1 MTAATLH
8 VVFNPSGAADLRDAL
23 RQAGRDDRVVAL
35 IDNLSFGPI
44 APFDAEMRCRWVE
57 HELGYE
63 WDDVGAKSASFWEAA
78 LSPADRKVAWLSRRS
93 TLEYTGFLEWLRR
106 LGDQPFG
113 LVDLTDA
120 TVVGYPIDCAP
131 ISRRVDSIGLLHP
144 HEIVASGFLD
154 SAQEVTPDARRRYRD
169 LWARLRAEN
178 APLRVLGPEGLVSAP
193 ITHFDPLLL
202 SHATAR
208 WQGATRVVGSV
219 LGDFG
224 DSGLLQTG
232 DLVLAARLRALAEAG
247 DLEFEGDVS
256 DIRHYRVRLPVSSP
270 SSC

>member
-1 MTAATLH
+1 
-8 VVFNPSGAADLRDAL
+8 LRDAL
-23 RQAGRDDRVVAL
+23 RQAGRDARVVAL

-63 WDDVGAKSASFWEAA
+63 WEDVGAKSASFWEAA

-93 TLEYTGFLEWLRR
+93 TLEYTGFLEWLWRI
-106 LGDQPFG
+106 GDQPFG

-120 TVVGYPIDCAP
+120 TIVGRARDGSPE
-131 ISRRVDSIGLLHP
+131 SRRAVSVGLLHP
-144 HEIVASGFLD
+144 HEIIDSGLPD

-178 APLRVLGPEGLVSAP
+178 APLRVLGPDGLVSAP
-193 ITHFDPLLL
+193 IMHFDSLLL
-202 SHATAR
+202 SHATAA
-208 WQGATRVVGSV
+208 WQRAARVIGLV

-232 DLVLAARLRALAEAG
+232 DLLLAARLRALAEAG
-247 DLEFEGDVS
+247 HLEFEGDVS
-256 DIRHYRVRLPVSSP
+256 DIRHYRVRLPSHA
-270 SSC
+270 